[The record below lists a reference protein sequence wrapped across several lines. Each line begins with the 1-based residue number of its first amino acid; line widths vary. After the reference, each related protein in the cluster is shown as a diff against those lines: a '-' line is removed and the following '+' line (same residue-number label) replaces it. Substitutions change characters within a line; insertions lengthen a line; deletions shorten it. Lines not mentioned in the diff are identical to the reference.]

1 MTQIVKGRF
10 DGSKASYRK
19 PLASPEFPQDRC
31 VVDAKG
37 ERVLIGLTAAETREF
52 KTLDALPPSDGEDIG
67 WTFGGEPT
75 TAREKRWLELYTR
88 HNEAW
93 RACKTGDNP
102 APAQRLPPRLRL
114 AGQDSGSGKQPGKR

>member
-1 MTQIVKGRF
+1 MTQILKGRF
-10 DGSKASYRK
+10 DGSKHPHRSE
-19 PLASPEFPQDRC
+19 PASPESPQERY
-31 VVDAKG
+31 VVDARG

-75 TAREKRWLELYTR
+75 TARERRWLELYTR

-93 RACKTGDNP
+93 RAWKTGNNP
-102 APAQRLPPRLRL
+102 APTPRPHLRL
-114 AGQDSGSGKQPGKR
+114 ARQACSDKPPGKR